1 MSVPDDRSQQKARVG
16 LCLDCEHARRIASD
30 RGATFYLC
38 ELAKVYPSFRKY
50 PALPV
55 LVCRGFTAKAKSSE

>member
-1 MSVPDDRSQQKARVG
+1 MTAPDDRTQLKARIG
-16 LCLDCEHARRIASD
+16 LCLDCEHARRIESD

-38 ELAKVYPSFRKY
+38 ELAKVDAWFRKY

-55 LVCRGFTAKAKSSE
+55 LVCKGFTAKVKNAS